1 MLSLAGG
8 LPDPALLPAER
19 IAAAAQRALADS
31 PSRSLQYAPT
41 EGLAELRDVIAASE
55 GVEPERVVVTTG
67 SQQGLDLLARVGVR
81 PGEVV
86 AVEQPGSL
94 GAIQAFRSNGARLLP
109 IAGDRDGMRTDVL
122 AEHLAA
128 GIRPRLV
135 SVVTDLSNPSGSTL
149 SDARRDHLASLA
161 ERYGF
166 LIVEDDPYG
175 RLRWRGPTLA
185 RLRCRTEFAA
195 SLGTVSK
202 VIAPGLRVGWIV
214 APLAWRD
221 ELVVAK
227 QSVDLHTATLDQRIA
242 ADLLA
247 DEPFLD
253 RHLSAVRAC
262 YRARSEALVAA
273 ARSVL
278 GDRLEVDDP
287 DGGMFVWARVRD
299 VDDATPV
306 LAAALDQGMA
316 FVPGSVFR
324 SDDAPDPRIRL
335 CFTTVDEP
343 GLWEAMRRLDRAVTV
358 AVATDAAVVVS
369 DQQNPGNSHE
379 SWDPATAPQAQA
391 NSQIAGFRRPPQP

>member
-86 AVEQPGSL
+86 AVEQPGYL

-306 LAAALDQGMA
+306 LARALDQGMA

-343 GLWEAMRRLDRAVTV
+343 GLWEAMRRLDRAVA
-358 AVATDAAVVVS
+358 AVAGSV
-369 DQQNPGNSHE
+369 
-379 SWDPATAPQAQA
+379 TAG
-391 NSQIAGFRRPPQP
+391 AGGSLR

>member
-8 LPDPALLPAER
+8 LPDPALLPAVR
-19 IAAAAQRALADS
+19 IARGGAASVGRLAQ
-31 PSRSLQYAPT
+31 SLTSIRAPT
-41 EGLAELRDVIAASE
+41 EGLAELRRDRCE
-55 GVEPERVVVTTG
+55 RGVEPERVVVTTG
-67 SQQGLDLLARVGVR
+67 SRQGLDLLARVGVR

-86 AVEQPGSL
+86 AVEQPGYL

-202 VIAPGLRVGWIV
+202 VIAPGCASGGSSLR
-214 APLAWRD
+214 WRG
-221 ELVVAK
+221 
-227 QSVDLHTATLDQRIA
+227 ATSWWSRSSRSTCIPPRSISA
-242 ADLLA
+242 S
-247 DEPFLD
+247 PPTCWPMSPSLD

-262 YRARSEALVAA
+262 YRARSRRSSLRRDRCWATDWSRRPRWRHVRVG
-273 ARSVL
+273 ARARRGRRHAGARRGTRS
-278 GDRLEVDDP
+278 GDGVRAGVGVPLRRCTRPADP
-287 DGGMFVWARVRD
+287 
-299 VDDATPV
+299 PV
-306 LAAALDQGMA
+306 LHH
-316 FVPGSVFR
+316 
-324 SDDAPDPRIRL
+324 
-335 CFTTVDEP
+335 
-343 GLWEAMRRLDRAVTV
+343 RRRARHVGG
-358 AVATDAAVVVS
+358 DAAPRSGGGSRCGVGDGRGGRVL
-369 DQQNPGNSHE
+369 
-379 SWDPATAPQAQA
+379 
-391 NSQIAGFRRPPQP
+391 R